1 MTNGK
6 KEKMKDVSKR
16 LMTNRKRIE
25 TADKRISQ
33 NGGLRLGEGSLGI
46 REKTI
51 LSISSFTIF
60 FFGILIAG
68 SLIYENSLYVDL
80 DNVFAP
86 PGVGHLFGTDWVG
99 RDMLVRTIKG
109 LSLSMKIGLLCSV
122 TSSIFAMILGIAA
135 PLLGGKADAI
145 VSWMIDLVLSVPHTL
160 VIILI
165 SIACGGG
172 LKGIVIGVTA
182 THWTSLTRVIR
193 AEVMQIKEAEYT
205 KLSRQFGR
213 NNFFIAKEHVLPHII
228 PQLVVGTVLIFP
240 HAILHEASIT
250 FLGFGLPAHEPA
262 IGVIL
267 SESMKYL
274 TSGKWWLAFFPGISL
289 ITVSLMVNS
298 IGKNIEK
305 LINPKTAYK

>member
-1 MTNGK
+1 MRNSTIVV
-6 KEKMKDVSKR
+6 KDETIK
-16 LMTNRKRIE
+16 LHKRIF
-25 TADKRISQ
+25 
-33 NGGLRLGEGSLGI
+33 GI

-51 LSISSFTIF
+51 LSISVLSVF
-60 FFGILIAG
+60 FILILVVG
-68 SLIYENSLYVDL
+68 SLINENSLYVDL
-80 DNVFAP
+80 TDIFVP
-86 PGVGHLFGTDWVG
+86 PCGGHIFGTDWVG
-99 RDMLVRTIKG
+99 RDMLVRTLKG
-109 LSLSMKIGLLCSV
+109 LSLSIKIGLLCSV
-122 TSSIFAMILGIAA
+122 TSSLIAMVLGIAA
-135 PLLGGKADAI
+135 PLLGGKADI
-145 VSWMIDLVLSVPHTL
+145 FISWLIDLVLSVPHTL

-165 SIACGGG
+165 SVACGGG

-205 KLSRQFGR
+205 KISRRFGKG
-213 NNFFIAKEHVLPHII
+213 NLFIAREHVLPHII

-274 TSGKWWLAFFPGISL
+274 TSGKWWLAFFPGICL
-289 ITVSLMVNS
+289 VTVSVMVNS
-298 IGKNIEK
+298 IGRNIEK
-305 LINPKTAYK
+305 LIDPKTANK